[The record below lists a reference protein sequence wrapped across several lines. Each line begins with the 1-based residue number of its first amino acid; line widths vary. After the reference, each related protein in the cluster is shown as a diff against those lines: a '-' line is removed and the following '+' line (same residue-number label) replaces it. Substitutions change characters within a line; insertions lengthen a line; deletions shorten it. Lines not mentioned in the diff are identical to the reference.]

1 MWVRVLGFE
10 KAGVWLVSRLLG
22 FEIEVCSSGN
32 TAGWDRQDLK
42 PKNYGLR

>member
-1 MWVRVLGFE
+1 MV
-10 KAGVWLVSRLLG
+10 VSRLLG
-22 FEIEVCSSGN
+22 FEIEVGSSGN